1 AARAARRRRAQGV
14 ARDVE
19 GQEAVVAVDGHR
31 RHRRGRRR
39 RRALLRAAPATV
51 ADGGRRLR
59 LPGALIRAAV
69 VAGLAALVAVG
80 CGAAPEDVA
89 SVEMALQPSSGL
101 SPSDVGAVEILV
113 FDGASGGCARVL
125 TGASPL
131 DDAGLVL
138 VAHALFTVDG
148 A

>member
-1 AARAARRRRAQGV
+1 
-14 ARDVE
+14 
-19 GQEAVVAVDGHR
+19 
-31 RHRRGRRR
+31 
-39 RRALLRAAPATV
+39 
-51 ADGGRRLR
+51 
-59 LPGALIRAAV
+59 
-69 VAGLAALVAVG
+69 
-80 CGAAPEDVA
+80 
-89 SVEMALQPSSGL
+89 MALQPSSGL

-148 A
+148 TPRHLAIPAGKPLDFYAEAYRSAAPGRTRVGRGCVMATLAAGKSAPVSISISATE

>member
-1 AARAARRRRAQGV
+1 M
-14 ARDVE
+14 
-19 GQEAVVAVDGHR
+19 
-31 RHRRGRRR
+31 
-39 RRALLRAAPATV
+39 
-51 ADGGRRLR
+51 
-59 LPGALIRAAV
+59 RAAV

-101 SPSDVGAVEILV
+101 SPSDVGAVEILI

-148 A
+148 AINAPGKHLAIPAGKPLDFYAEAYRSPAPGRTLIGRGCVMATLAAGKSAPVSISISATE